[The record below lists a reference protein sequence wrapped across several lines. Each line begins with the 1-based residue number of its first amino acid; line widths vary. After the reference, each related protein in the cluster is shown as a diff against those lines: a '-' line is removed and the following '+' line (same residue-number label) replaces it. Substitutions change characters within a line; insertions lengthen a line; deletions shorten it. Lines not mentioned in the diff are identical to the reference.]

1 MERRKLKKKK
11 NPKQPT
17 ELPQQPR
24 RAEGRPREIHVECCN
39 FFFQNSFSERRTGGG
54 QRLEQ
59 ADPRRPTNR
68 PNQRQKSTERFL
80 FHPENRAER
89 PDGIREVQWIPRRI
103 EWIRFRTCNGQRR
116 GAMLPAPNH
125 AIHTVRN
132 RVTNQI
138 CHLRTHGSSR
148 ERGHYETTGR
158 AAILGRMLAIRKA
171 HDWGRS
177 LRTRTQLHTKSWL
190 TFAGRLVTAYVHLAR
205 PAKPS
210 DTVCDWNTKAKPG
223 KKKKKPNSKYEP
235 RKSTSDVR
243 TTNCEPRKSTSG
255 VRTWKNGRS
264 VSRVEKSLI
273 FVLSPSENRTVRQLR
288 TNLGLSLNRSQWG
301 GCSTDYD
308 TQTENEI
315 ERVLRGR
322 TGGTLGIP
330 R

>member
-1 MERRKLKKKK
+1 MTTGRINQIAIVRLSWLKQQGRGKKKIKKQKK

-223 KKKKKPNSKYEP
+223 EKKKNQIRNTSRGRAPATFVP
-235 RKSTSDVR
+235 RIASRGRAPAAFVPGR
-243 TTNCEPRKSTSG
+243 M
-255 VRTWKNGRS
+255 VGRS
-264 VSRVEKSLI
+264 PESRN
-273 FVLSPSENRTVRQLR
+273 P
-288 TNLGLSLNRSQWG
+288 
-301 GCSTDYD
+301 
-308 TQTENEI
+308 
-315 ERVLRGR
+315 
-322 TGGTLGIP
+322 
-330 R
+330 

>member
-1 MERRKLKKKK
+1 MERRKLKNKK

-17 ELPQQPR
+17 ELPLQPR

-39 FFFQNSFSERRTGGG
+39 FFFFKILFPSEGREEVNASNKQILAD
-54 QRLEQ
+54 QR
-59 ADPRRPTNR
+59 TNR

-89 PDGIREVQWIPRRI
+89 PDGIREVQWIPRRV

-223 KKKKKPNSKYEP
+223 KKKKTKFEIRAAEEHQRRSYHELRAAEEHQRRSYLEEWSVGLQSREIPNFCSLSEREP
-235 RKSTSDVR
+235 YSSSVANKSRAESQQIAVR
-243 TTNCEPRKSTSG
+243 WLLYWLRHADREWNRASSPR
-255 VRTWKNGRS
+255 
-264 VSRVEKSLI
+264 
-273 FVLSPSENRTVRQLR
+273 
-288 TNLGLSLNRSQWG
+288 
-301 GCSTDYD
+301 
-308 TQTENEI
+308 
-315 ERVLRGR
+315 
-322 TGGTLGIP
+322 
-330 R
+330 